1 MITIGLTGGIGSGKS
16 VVASLL
22 ELYGMSVY
30 IADEESKR
38 LLTSSPLIRERLT
51 TLLGSSVYNADG
63 LNRRMMASLI
73 FNDAKLLEQVNA
85 VIHPEIARHFKAWM
99 SRQTTNFVVL
109 ESAILFESGFNHF
122 VDICILV
129 YAPLELRIKRVM
141 ARDKITEKEVLQR
154 MRHQIPDEEKK
165 VLSDYV
171 IYNDDMHALVPQI
184 EREFISITNY
194 ERSLK

>member
-16 VVASLL
+16 VISSLL
-22 ELYGMSVY
+22 ELYDMSVY

-51 TLLGSSVYNADG
+51 SLLGSSVYDTGG

-85 VIHPEIARHFKAWM
+85 VIHPEVASHFKAWV

-184 EREFISITNY
+184 DKLRIKN
-194 ERSLK
+194 

>member
-51 TLLGSSVYNADG
+51 TLLGSSIYDDNG
-63 LNRRMMASLI
+63 LNRRLMASLI

-85 VIHPEIARHFKAWM
+85 VIHPEVARHFKAWM

-109 ESAILFESGFNHF
+109 ESAILFESGFNRLI
-122 VDICILV
+122 DICMLV
-129 YAPLELRIKRVM
+129 YAPHELRIKRVM
-141 ARDKITEKEVLQR
+141 ARDKITETEVLQR
-154 MRHQIPDEEKK
+154 MQHQIPDEEKRI
-165 VLSDYV
+165 LSDYV
-171 IYNDDMHALVPQI
+171 IHNDDRHALVPQI
-184 EREFISITNY
+184 EKALLN
-194 ERSLK
+194 